1 MSIPKEPRQ
10 LMINLMYLVL
20 IAMLALNVSA
30 EIINA
35 FFMIDRGIASTNNII
50 DESNEFATTALEK
63 NADQDRERYQPLVDA
78 ASEVRELSK
87 EFNTYIDEIR
97 QTLVD
102 NSGGYYPEDDPKHA
116 GQPKGYKD
124 KDVTTRLLVDQSKGD
139 EIEQKILDARQ
150 RLIDIVTN
158 LKGTE
163 GTQINDETLAEL
175 EKSISLEVSE
185 DWKKAKGKSKNKS
198 WARYTF
204 FQMPLAAVFP
214 IFRKFQNDMKS
225 SEAAV
230 LNYLVEQVGAE
241 SFKVDNF
248 IPISSARKSYIIAGE
263 PYEANITIG
272 ASSKSVYENM
282 SIKVNGSSLKVED
295 GIAKYTASTSSTGVK
310 KYKVDIDLT
319 NPTTGKR
326 ETYSE
331 EFEYEVGRRS
341 VTVAA
346 DKMNVF
352 YIGVENPLSVSA
364 AGVSTNELQVSGS
377 GGGIRLNRTGNG
389 KYSATVSTPG
399 KTNVRVSGGGL
410 TATNFEFRVKR
421 IPDPVARLSNSSGGD
436 MANGEFRAQG
446 GVGAFLD
453 NFDFDAKCQVTGF
466 NLIYV
471 ARRQDPQISTNVG
484 PRYTGD
490 SRALISK
497 AKPGDI
503 YYFDNVRAKCP
514 GDQAT
519 RKINTMVFKIR

>member
-1 MSIPKEPRQ
+1 
-10 LMINLMYLVL
+10 
-20 IAMLALNVSA
+20 
-30 EIINA
+30 
-35 FFMIDRGIASTNNII
+35 
-50 DESNEFATTALEK
+50 
-63 NADQDRERYQPLVDA
+63 
-78 ASEVRELSK
+78 
-87 EFNTYIDEIR
+87 
-97 QTLVD
+97 
-102 NSGGYYPEDDPKHA
+102 
-116 GQPKGYKD
+116 
-124 KDVTTRLLVDQSKGD
+124 
-139 EIEQKILDARQ
+139 
-150 RLIDIVTN
+150 
-158 LKGTE
+158 
-163 GTQINDETLAEL
+163 
-175 EKSISLEVSE
+175 
-185 DWKKAKGKSKNKS
+185 
-198 WARYTF
+198 
-204 FQMPLAAVFP
+204 
-214 IFRKFQNDMKS
+214 
-225 SEAAV
+225 
-230 LNYLVEQVGAE
+230 
-241 SFKVDNF
+241 
-248 IPISSARKSYIIAGE
+248 
-263 PYEANITIG
+263 
-272 ASSKSVYENM
+272 M